1 MFNGNLQRKPP
12 DCHDKHL
19 QIQTKPPYDILF
31 GGRVGL
37 TSLERRSTKLRKG
50 FLFEVIFGTVFL
62 ISQPQGW
69 ELRNKGIQ
77 GTYVGFCKL
86 IKSHIVLVVTTY
98 STYFISS

>member
-1 MFNGNLQRKPP
+1 MVSDSLLFTLRKFFPCMFNSNLQRKPP

-19 QIQTKPPYDILF
+19 QIQTKPPYDILL

-37 TSLERRSTKLRKG
+37 TSLERRSTKLRNG

-69 ELRNKGIQ
+69 ELRDKGIQ
-77 GTYVGFCKL
+77 RRLALMLGFA
-86 IKSHIVLVVTTY
+86 S
-98 STYFISS
+98 